1 MLTQKITPEGDNM
14 NDIKDIIEEI
24 KARCDIASIISEYMS
39 IKQSGANY
47 KGLCPFHGEKD
58 TIFLY
63 KYIKTDL

>member
-24 KARCDIASIISEYMS
+24 KARCDIASIISEYMN

-47 KGLCPFHGEKD
+47 KGYVHFMAKRHLLF
-58 TIFLY
+58 I
-63 KYIKTDL
+63 